1 MIKSSCHIYF
11 LCLLDNKITHN
22 AIRIGYFEFMNFFLL
37 YYDTFNKILGFTN
50 KCILTFHR
58 ILYFRNNNLGSKCNE
73 CTSINLRWYMSK
85 FFDRPLIYFLA
96 PPLIWMEFTSMLG
109 TTTLQ
114 PVQFP
119 CTSCWA
125 RSSFCFYALR
135 PNRASCERHSV
146 CWHVMAAFCIINTMF
161 QFSTRANNYSRG
173 IDEWVAED
181 VEGEEAVSLG
191 LRYSYASSFRQGVVV
206 VVVGVMQPLHGHVR
220 CHHRSWPSATWCM
233 LSRPCCKSGGRCHGG
248 EEPFLT

>member
-125 RSSFCFYALR
+125 RVVLLLLRAVAKQSFLWTTIV
-135 PNRASCERHSV
+135 PQSTISV
-146 CWHVMAAFCIINTMF
+146 RQRSLKHNINV
-161 QFSTRANNYSRG
+161 QLLVG
-173 IDEWVAED
+173 IN
-181 VEGEEAVSLG
+181 L
-191 LRYSYASSFRQGVVV
+191 
-206 VVVGVMQPLHGHVR
+206 
-220 CHHRSWPSATWCM
+220 
-233 LSRPCCKSGGRCHGG
+233 
-248 EEPFLT
+248 